1 MGFIDMH
8 SHILPGLDDGS
19 KNMEQSLAML
29 RIAQEEGID
38 AIIATPHN
46 MPGKGCPTREIL
58 EERLAELQRAAE
70 EEDISIEIYL
80 GTEYYYREE
89 VSQIFDRE
97 EAVTMADSD
106 CVLMEFN
113 PLEEKS
119 YIYNAVR
126 EAFSSGYTPIVAHV
140 ERYEQL
146 MKKPEYVK
154 NLKDMGALV
163 QVNASSVIGDNGLHT
178 KRDVKKLLKA
188 GYVDFVSTDAHSDR
202 NRAPRMEKCAA
213 YLYKKYGE
221 SYANKLL
228 YRNAEKYLL

>member
-1 MGFIDMH
+1 MGFVDMH

-19 KNMEQSLAML
+19 KSMEQSLEML
-29 RIAQEEGID
+29 RIAESEGISV
-38 AIIATPHN
+38 IIATPHN
-46 MPGKGCPTREIL
+46 MPGKGRPSREKL
-58 EERLAELQRAAE
+58 EERLKQLRDAAE
-70 EEDISIEIYL
+70 SEGIAIEIQL

-89 VSQIFDRE
+89 VCEIFDRE

-106 CVLMEFN
+106 CVLLEFN

-126 EAFSSGYTPIVAHV
+126 EAFSTGYSPIVAHV

-154 NLKDMGALV
+154 TLKDMGALI
-163 QVNASSVIGDNGLHT
+163 QVNASSVIGENGFHT

-202 NRAPRMEKCAA
+202 NRAPRMAKCAT
-213 YLYKKYGE
+213 YLRKKYGAD
-221 SYANKLL
+221 YAEKLL
-228 YRNAEKYLL
+228 YKNAEKYLL

>member
-8 SHILPGLDDGS
+8 SHILPGLDDGA

-46 MPGKGCPTREIL
+46 MPGKGCPTRELL
-58 EERLAELQRAAE
+58 EERLAELQKAAQ

-97 EAVTMADSD
+97 EAVTMAGSD

-113 PLEEKS
+113 PLEERS

-126 EAFSSGYTPIVAHV
+126 EALSSGYTPIVAHV

-163 QVNASSVIGDNGLHT
+163 QVNAASVIGDNGLHT

-202 NRAPRMEKCAA
+202 SRAPRMEKCAA